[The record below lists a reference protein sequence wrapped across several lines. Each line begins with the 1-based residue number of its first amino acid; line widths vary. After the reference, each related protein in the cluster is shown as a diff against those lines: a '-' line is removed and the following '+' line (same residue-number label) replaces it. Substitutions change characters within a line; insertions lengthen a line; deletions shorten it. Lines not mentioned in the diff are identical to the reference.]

1 MPSRSHRL
9 VLLIGLLLTIIAIS
23 RVARI
28 RTYALDIDEEYTL
41 WATVG
46 TAQQIIVWTPSSE
59 TSTHYLL
66 FAAWQRLFGMEPM
79 LIRFLVAL
87 LSLLASAIMYR
98 AVRRMHGETAG
109 IMTMLVYAAVG
120 FNMFLTL
127 YARGYFISVVAVP
140 LAFWLTVRYF
150 AKPAFRRALPL
161 ALSLFAMYAGQVT
174 TVPTFGIIGLY
185 TLLVYGRRIWLWW
198 LPGLLAL
205 VPAAFEII
213 ASGKLRLV
221 GQRTSVGLPPVGFYL
236 PDAVWRFFSYFVGV
250 GLVPLIWL
258 GLAILAFVLLL
269 RSRTRIA
276 WLWAALTITIPIAL
290 YYLETR
296 LGFYEFKRYAWWY
309 IVPLAL
315 WLGIALAQLS
325 PLWSRVV
332 AVLLLAL
339 MLLPYPINT
348 YSYFLTPLNVNLRW
362 LSQHLEPGDVVML
375 EPNQRCATQESWE
388 LYKRMYFPNGIHF
401 VEDPTGYRRVWFVT
415 SINTQDQRTEQALR
429 ATRWPGEFVGPP
441 ECLFRVYEAPP
452 DVQGVLF
459 ENGMRFHGAQY
470 IFGDGRSTVST
481 SEPLALRYGEAFR
494 VRLWW
499 SVDRPVTYDY
509 SVGLYMYK
517 SDTRFLATD
526 SPPQLIFPADAPRET
541 SRWQTGRYYV
551 EERTFQLPAHTGEV
565 TLSAELGLYWFEDL
579 KLQQAPGVNG
589 RTLLPLRGIYVRG
602 WF

>member
-1 MPSRSHRL
+1 MDYPACVETHAPFSHRVFLLSYYDDEARRKSVTDWAKSIQLIKRESQIPVSCSPEQACHSLSPDGIVRTRKRLVYFSLPNTRKSDRMPSRSHRL

-28 RTYALDIDEEYTL
+28 RTYALDVDEEYTL

-87 LSLLASAIMYR
+87 LSLPASAIMYR

-150 AKPAFRRALPL
+150 AKPTFRRALPL

-205 VPAAFEII
+205 IPAAFEII

-258 GLAILAFVLLL
+258 GLVVLAFVLLL

-309 IVPLAL
+309 IVPLTL
-315 WLGIALAQLS
+315 WIGIALAHL
-325 PLWSRVV
+325 PPRWIRV
-332 AVLLLAL
+332 AAALLIAL
-339 MLLPYPINT
+339 MLLPYPIN
-348 YSYFLTPLNVNLRW
+348 
-362 LSQHLEPGDVVML
+362 
-375 EPNQRCATQESWE
+375 
-388 LYKRMYFPNGIHF
+388 
-401 VEDPTGYRRVWFVT
+401 PTAI
-415 SINTQDQRTEQALR
+415 S
-429 ATRWPGEFVGPP
+429 
-441 ECLFRVYEAPP
+441 
-452 DVQGVLF
+452 
-459 ENGMRFHGAQY
+459 
-470 IFGDGRSTVST
+470 
-481 SEPLALRYGEAFR
+481 
-494 VRLWW
+494 
-499 SVDRPVTYDY
+499 
-509 SVGLYMYK
+509 
-517 SDTRFLATD
+517 
-526 SPPQLIFPADAPRET
+526 
-541 SRWQTGRYYV
+541 
-551 EERTFQLPAHTGEV
+551 
-565 TLSAELGLYWFEDL
+565 
-579 KLQQAPGVNG
+579 
-589 RTLLPLRGIYVRG
+589 
-602 WF
+602 